1 MADLNVFKK
10 SLGINEISK
19 EQEGGCVLGLYEL
32 FRYDS
37 TYDTTEPSLLFTS
50 RYRVLKKR
58 YQLVMV
64 IIRKNDIV
72 SPLLCKRARK
82 SIGFSVKAEI
92 IPKTRSEEKGE
103 KYQVEI
109 PGLYIDNF
117 DNFDNLDHFDHF
129 DQATHW
135 VYMHQEGLR
144 DSVDLNFSVDP
155 KDERQLLCV
164 IHACGQKPRKP
175 R

>member
-10 SLGINEISK
+10 SLGINKIS
-19 EQEGGCVLGLYEL
+19 EGQEGGCVLGLYEL

-37 TYDTTEPSLLFTS
+37 TYDTTKPSLLFTS
-50 RYRVLKKR
+50 RCSILEKR

-64 IIRKNDIV
+64 IIRKNDITG
-72 SPLLCKRARK
+72 PHLCKQK
-82 SIGFSVKAEI
+82 GISIGFSLKAEI
-92 IPKTRSEEKGE
+92 IPKTRSEEKGK

-117 DNFDNLDHFDHF
+117 DNFDHSDP
-129 DQATHW
+129 ATHW

-164 IHACGQKPRKP
+164 IHACGQKPRRP

>member
-10 SLGINEISK
+10 SLGINKISE

-37 TYDTTEPSLLFTS
+37 TYDTAEPSLLFTS
-50 RYRVLKKR
+50 RYRIFKKR

-64 IIRKNDIV
+64 IIRENDIA
-72 SPLLCKRARK
+72 SALLCKQARK

-92 IPKTRSEEKGE
+92 IPKTRSEEKGK

-117 DNFDNLDHFDHF
+117 DPD
-129 DQATHW
+129 THW

-164 IHACGQKPRKP
+164 IHACGQKPRRP
-175 R
+175 Q